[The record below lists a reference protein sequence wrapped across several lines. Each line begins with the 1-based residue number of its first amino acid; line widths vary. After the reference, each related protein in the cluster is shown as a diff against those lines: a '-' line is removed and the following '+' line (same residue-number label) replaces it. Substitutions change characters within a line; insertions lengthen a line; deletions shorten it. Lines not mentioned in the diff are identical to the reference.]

1 MDKLDNIKAD
11 YKYEIKGKWHLEFV
25 FILGDF
31 RDHLNLKIKNAN
43 LNKDFTELKEK
54 IQKKKK
60 SIDIENIEK
69 DLDEIITEYNNIK
82 EELKSEYEYYL
93 IILSK
98 LSFNYYNEN
107 YNVKGAKEIFFNS
120 SKQIIDN
127 IVISFINKEKKLI
140 MFKDKIKDL
149 TKLLI

>member
-43 LNKDFTELKEK
+43 LDKDFTELKEK
-54 IQKKKK
+54 IQKKKHC
-60 SIDIENIEK
+60 IENIEK
-69 DLDEIITEYNNIK
+69 DLDKIITEYNNIK